1 MNSIY
6 DCIVIGGGQAGL
18 AASYHLQQE
27 QLQFLLLEASIKP
40 TGSWSHYYDSL
51 TLFSPARYSSLPG
64 FPFPGDPHRYPTRDE
79 VVAYLLEYA
88 SRFRFPISTNTIVM
102 DVRKEKG
109 VFFISTASGETFQT
123 KNVIAATGGF
133 SRPFIPQLPGIEDFQ
148 GTTLHSKDYKNPLPF
163 QKQRIVVVG
172 AGNSAVQIAVELAA
186 YADVTIATRSPILFK
201 PQILLGKDIHF
212 WVTVLGID
220 QSSFGKWLLE
230 SKPEGVLDTGKY
242 QNAIKNQ
249 KPTQRAMFTH
259 FTEEGVVWSDGT
271 HEKVDTVIFA
281 TGYRPNVNYLS
292 SLHALNEDGSLMH
305 QNGVSTA
312 VSGLYYVGLSWQR
325 SLASATLRG
334 VGRDARYVIKHLK
347 NKKRL

>member
-27 QLQFLLLEASIKP
+27 RLQFLLLEASDKP
-40 TGSWSHYYDSL
+40 VGSWSQYYDSL

-64 FPFPGDPHRYPTRDE
+64 FPFPGVPHRYPTRDE

-88 SRFRFPISTNTIVM
+88 SRFRFPIRTNTIVT

-109 VFFISTASGETFQT
+109 VFLISTASGETFQA

-148 GTTLHSKDYKNPLPF
+148 GTTLHSKEYKNPLPF

-186 YADVTIATRSPILFK
+186 DADVTIATRSPILFK
-201 PQILLGKDIHF
+201 PQILLGNDIHF

-220 QSSFGKWLLE
+220 QSSFGKWLLGAKE
-230 SKPEGVLDTGKY
+230 EGVLDTGKY
-242 QNAIKNQ
+242 QFAIKNQ
-249 KPTQRAMFTH
+249 KPTQREMFTH
-259 FTEEGVVWSDGT
+259 FTEEGIVWLDGT
-271 HEKVDTVIFA
+271 HEKVDAVIFA
-281 TGYRPNVNYLS
+281 TGYRPNVKYLS
-292 SLHALNEDGSLMH
+292 SLQALDVDGLPLH
-305 QNGVSTA
+305 RNGISTS
-312 VSGLYYVGLSWQR
+312 VNGLFYVGLPWQR

-334 VGRDARYVIKHLK
+334 VGSDAEYVIKQMK
-347 NKKRL
+347 NK